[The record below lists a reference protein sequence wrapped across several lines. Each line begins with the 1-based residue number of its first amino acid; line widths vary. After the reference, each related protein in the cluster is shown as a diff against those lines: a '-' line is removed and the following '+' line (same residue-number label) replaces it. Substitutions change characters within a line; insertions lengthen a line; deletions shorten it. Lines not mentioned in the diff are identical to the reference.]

1 MAKKTIAQKEPVKLR
16 EKKLSNG
23 NISLYLDIYR
33 NGKRHK
39 EYLKLY
45 LIEAKTPIEREQ
57 NRQTLA
63 TAQAIKSKRLIE
75 IQNGEYT
82 FTHQFKEDTP
92 FLEYYRN
99 MVKERNTPDTRG
111 NYGNWQSCLRY
122 LELYCDEKTTFRD
135 VTPEFILGFK
145 DFLESVE
152 KDTHKRRGPRRERD
166 VFQGLSQNSKASYF
180 RKLSACINHA
190 YDERIIAVNP
200 LRGIEGFKDAEV
212 KRDYLTKEKANP
224 QSPEEMAK
232 AAQEAAV
239 KAAMEQA
246 QSMFGNIPGFQM
258 PGGMEEQL
266 MAQMGAG
273 MPDMAAAQ
281 AQQEAMLKAAGIDP
295 ETVAQAGRQNMAYAQ
310 QMMQGMMD
318 GTLGEELSSSDAM
331 AQMMDA
337 FGSDGWTINK
347 ADDGKLDTA
356 QLRLLAFG
364 APMLVYNDE
373 NVDSIDCPEED
384 VESIRST
391 IESWWNV
398 TDREST
404 LEIVKWLLE
413 EGHHAEADEALEKV
427 RKRGIENISQEE
439 RDDEESKIGDVC
451 LIAESMEEN
460 GWCPGGKMPGSVIAW
475 DLVRLVNLGRWA
487 YLCGYVSESEM
498 WQIMQAAA
506 DTALEHFSSW
516 EEYGMSFV
524 MGRGVWHGDPDDSET
539 AYEIVSLLLEDDESP
554 WKKSNFNIG

>member
-1 MAKKTIAQKEPVKLR
+1 M
-16 EKKLSNG
+16 
-23 NISLYLDIYR
+23 
-33 NGKRHK
+33 
-39 EYLKLY
+39 
-45 LIEAKTPIEREQ
+45 
-57 NRQTLA
+57 
-63 TAQAIKSKRLIE
+63 
-75 IQNGEYT
+75 
-82 FTHQFKEDTP
+82 
-92 FLEYYRN
+92 
-99 MVKERNTPDTRG
+99 
-111 NYGNWQSCLRY
+111 
-122 LELYCDEKTTFRD
+122 
-135 VTPEFILGFK
+135 
-145 DFLESVE
+145 
-152 KDTHKRRGPRRERD
+152 
-166 VFQGLSQNSKASYF
+166 
-180 RKLSACINHA
+180 
-190 YDERIIAVNP
+190 
-200 LRGIEGFKDAEV
+200 
-212 KRDYLTKEKANP
+212 TKENAYP

-246 QSMFGNIPGFQM
+246 QAMFGNIPGFQM
-258 PGGMEEQL
+258 PEGMQEQL

-281 AQQEAMLKAAGIDP
+281 AQHEAMLKAAGVDP
-295 ETVAQAGRQNMAYAQ
+295 ASVAQAGRQNMAYAR
-310 QMMQGMMD
+310 QMMQ
-318 GTLGEELSSSDAM
+318 E
-331 AQMMDA
+331 MMDA

-347 ADDGKLDTA
+347 TGDGKLDAA

-373 NVDSIDCPEED
+373 NVDSIDCPAED

-398 TDREST
+398 TDHEST

-413 EGHHAEADEALEKV
+413 EGHHADADEALEKV

-439 RDDEESKIGDVC
+439 RDDEESKMGDVC

-460 GWCPGGKMPGSVIAW
+460 GWCPGGQMPGSVIAW

-487 YLCGYVSESEM
+487 YLCGYVNEGEM

-539 AYEIVSLLLEDDESP
+539 AYEIVSLLLKDNESP
-554 WKKSNFNIG
+554 WKESNFNIG

>member
-1 MAKKTIAQKEPVKLR
+1 M
-16 EKKLSNG
+16 
-23 NISLYLDIYR
+23 
-33 NGKRHK
+33 
-39 EYLKLY
+39 
-45 LIEAKTPIEREQ
+45 
-57 NRQTLA
+57 
-63 TAQAIKSKRLIE
+63 
-75 IQNGEYT
+75 
-82 FTHQFKEDTP
+82 
-92 FLEYYRN
+92 
-99 MVKERNTPDTRG
+99 
-111 NYGNWQSCLRY
+111 
-122 LELYCDEKTTFRD
+122 
-135 VTPEFILGFK
+135 
-145 DFLESVE
+145 
-152 KDTHKRRGPRRERD
+152 
-166 VFQGLSQNSKASYF
+166 
-180 RKLSACINHA
+180 
-190 YDERIIAVNP
+190 
-200 LRGIEGFKDAEV
+200 
-212 KRDYLTKEKANP
+212 TKEKANP

-427 RKRGIENISQEE
+427 RKRGNRKHITGRARRRGKQDRRCLPDSGEHGRKRMVSRREDAGQRHRMGSGASGKPRTLGIPLRLCE
-439 RDDEESKIGDVC
+439 RG
-451 LIAESMEEN
+451 
-460 GWCPGGKMPGSVIAW
+460 
-475 DLVRLVNLGRWA
+475 
-487 YLCGYVSESEM
+487 
-498 WQIMQAAA
+498 
-506 DTALEHFSSW
+506 
-516 EEYGMSFV
+516 
-524 MGRGVWHGDPDDSET
+524 
-539 AYEIVSLLLEDDESP
+539 
-554 WKKSNFNIG
+554 